1 MTVVGMVLVI
11 QNQVNAL
18 VLIIGKILSIVL
30 LNNVK
35 MIVHYME
42 NVLKVDVIAMTDIM
56 DLIALKKVAKIT
68 VMKKEVV
75 LMVFVNVT
83 VSILEKHVR
92 NVLA

>member
-1 MTVVGMVLVI
+1 
-11 QNQVNAL
+11 
-18 VLIIGKILSIVL
+18 
-30 LNNVK
+30 
-35 MIVHYME
+35 ME